1 MNTAGLHQVNTPGI
15 RKYRQPSV
23 ILAFAITAD
32 NHKYCRH
39 LQVNPGCWRHFRV
52 PTGFCL
58 FVAGKSPGGWPG
70 RLGTLT
76 VNILQCSTIVTCII
90 KHHEAKLKKRSQ
102 Y

>member
-70 RLGTLT
+70 
-76 VNILQCSTIVTCII
+76 STIVTCII